1 MKTTKSIK
9 SQNKRHDEYVSAVK
23 RVEVATANL
32 KKIEAEMLKS
42 HQDFA
47 IASARIFV
55 DKSEGLAE
63 ATKEIGVARDALL
76 KILNK

>member
-9 SQNKRHDEYVSAVK
+9 SQNKRNDEYVAAAK

-32 KKIEAEMLKS
+32 KRIEFEMLKA

-55 DKSEGLAE
+55 DKSQGLVE
-63 ATKEIGVARDALL
+63 AVDEINLARTALM

>member
-1 MKTTKSIK
+1 MKT
-9 SQNKRHDEYVSAVK
+9 NKYHDKYVAATK
-23 RVEVATANL
+23 RVEVAEANF
-32 KKIEAEMLKS
+32 KKIHSEMLKS

-55 DKSEGLAE
+55 DKSEGLTE
-63 ATKEIGVARDALL
+63 ATNEICVARAALL